1 MASRLHR
8 LIATIHKQYARFTG
22 MSNAIVTRVTVFG
35 VINLTPHMSKT

>member
-1 MASRLHR
+1 MASRLRR
-8 LIATIHKQYARFTG
+8 LIATIHKHYAKFIG